1 MRTTATRLAQAALC
15 IVPTLTPWTP
25 LGDQMTLGETSRLWV
40 AGNSTVRS
48 FECKATEFD
57 ASVATSGPGA
67 AQALAGGE
75 KAVTTVT
82 VTVPAAR
89 LDCANGT
96 MNEHMLK
103 ALKAKEHGDI
113 TFVLSSYDV
122 AREGQT
128 VKGTLDG
135 RLTLGGVT
143 KPISLTATGTATP
156 DGSLRVSGVHELNM
170 KDYGLKPPSLMMGA
184 MKVKETVKVH
194 FDLILK
200 G

>member
-25 LGDQMTLGETSRLWV
+25 LGDQMTLGSASRLWV
-40 AGNSTVRS
+40 AGTSTVRS

-57 ASVATSGPGA
+57 AAIATSGPGA
-67 AQALAGGE
+67 ARLVAGGQ

-82 VTVPAAR
+82 VTVPAER

-103 ALKAKEHGDI
+103 ALKSSEHPMI
-113 TFVLSSYDV
+113 TFTLSSYDI
-122 AREGQT
+122 ATEGET
-128 VKGTLDG
+128 VKGTLRG
-135 RLTLGGVT
+135 QLTLGGVT
-143 KPISLTATGTATP
+143 KPITIPATGTAAG
-156 DGSLRVSGVHELNM
+156 DGSLRVTGSHALNM
-170 KDYGLKPPSLMMGA
+170 KDYGLKPPSLMMGT
-184 MKVKETVKVH
+184 MKVKEIVTVH